1 MLFVGEIVNPVL
13 SRVALP
19 AVLVDRGHAADELFL
34 DRISEINL
42 LLRSSQL
49 VEKIVLVWII
59 GKVWIVRIAR
69 FVHTRIRV
77 YRSAAGS
84 SVGLTPS
91 RNVSVSVSTKISVEN
106 NRV

>member
-1 MLFVGEIVNPVL
+1 
-13 SRVALP
+13 
-19 AVLVDRGHAADELFL
+19 
-34 DRISEINL
+34 
-42 LLRSSQL
+42 
-49 VEKIVLVWII
+49 LVWII
-59 GKVWIVRIAR
+59 SKVWIVRIAR

-84 SVGLTPS
+84 SVGLTPG